1 MPREQGEMQK
11 NVKPTLPASH
21 LSALLFHDEVPLS
34 KDSFPH
40 CPTIVR
46 LLSISIV
53 TISLKL
59 KRAVNKS
66 SWAESTPGGY
76 LPVIRQPTNGWF
88 TYVLVDEATQGMK
101 LEWPI
106 SMVSYH
112 IGWIAPPKLPEVRSY
127 CNHLELS
134 HPLQQQENAWV
145 QVWHT
150 KQGFSRKTSTGCVG
164 RPNERLMGYLFGGI
178 TTLKRCKRYP
188 V

>member
-1 MPREQGEMQK
+1 LNAVIKQKALATLKHHTQKPPPKQKTTTIQPKVPREQGEMQK

-66 SWAESTPGGY
+66 S
-76 LPVIRQPTNGWF
+76 
-88 TYVLVDEATQGMK
+88 
-101 LEWPI
+101 
-106 SMVSYH
+106 
-112 IGWIAPPKLPEVRSY
+112 
-127 CNHLELS
+127 
-134 HPLQQQENAWV
+134 
-145 QVWHT
+145 
-150 KQGFSRKTSTGCVG
+150 
-164 RPNERLMGYLFGGI
+164 
-178 TTLKRCKRYP
+178 
-188 V
+188 